1 VDAHVR
7 ALDPLRQVCLRC
19 CGAPIANAVW
29 TLEEAHMRRISACLF
44 IGALLGLACARS
56 RSAAPRPVSTP
67 PASQDVQTDGFELAV
82 PAGWRVKHTQMGIEA
97 HSPGD
102 AVELVVSGAYPAADA
117 ETTREIVSVQGGV
130 DLQAWTER
138 TVGDLRVAST
148 TIVGSTRFEV
158 SIVAGADGHVVVTTE
173 SAPGIDDETVQLLR
187 EVVDSVRIRKVVVE
201 RSAPI
206 RDEHEL

>member
-1 VDAHVR
+1 MHR
-7 ALDPLRQVCLRC
+7 S
-19 CGAPIANAVW
+19 
-29 TLEEAHMRRISACLF
+29 SACLYL
-44 IGALLGLACARS
+44 GALLGTACARS
-56 RSAAPRPVSTP
+56 QP
-67 PASQDVQTDGFELAV
+67 PAPQPAISAPARQAVQTDGFELSV

-102 AVELVVSGAYPAADA
+102 AIELVVSGAYPAADA

-138 TVGDLRVAST
+138 RVGDLRVAST

-173 SAPGIDDETVQLLR
+173 TEPEIDAATVQLLR
-187 EVVDSVRIRKVVVE
+187 EVVDSVRIRKVVAE
-201 RSAPI
+201 RTA
-206 RDEHEL
+206 D